1 VDDLEL
7 RNVLRQGEVIALL
20 PKFLQV
26 CINLFDSNTIRP
38 QLGDQILIILSD
50 DGRTDQLVQV
60 QPSLFR
66 LLILTEV
73 EASGGRVRE
82 NLRLSLDLPP
92 QKIFKVIDEVNRL
105 IPRLL
110 GQLLVEC
117 HYILAY
123 PRYVLPQA
131 RVKVILDCIVSAP
144 TDYLRDLSPLV
155 SQGLMSLDEL
165 HLLQVAPLLLVNAWI
180 QVVVPSKK

>member
-1 VDDLEL
+1 VDNLQLCD
-7 RNVLRQGEVIALL
+7 VLRQGEVCALL
-20 PKFLQV
+20 SKFLQV

-50 DGRTDQLVQV
+50 DSRPDQLVQV

-73 EASGGRVRE
+73 EASGSRVRE

-92 QKIFKVIDEVNRL
+92 QKVFKVIDEVNRL

-110 GQLLVEC
+110 RQLLVEC
-117 HYILAY
+117 YHILAY
-123 PRYVLPQA
+123 PRYILPQA
-131 RVKVILDCIVSAP
+131 RVKMILDCIVSAS
-144 TDYLRDLSPLV
+144 TDYLRYLSPLV

>member
-1 VDDLEL
+1 MDNLQLCD
-7 RNVLRQGEVIALL
+7 VLWQGGVCALL
-20 PKFLQV
+20 SKLLQV

-38 QLGDQILIILSD
+38 QLGYQILIILSD
-50 DGRTDQLVQV
+50 DGGADQLVQV
-60 QPSLFR
+60 QPSLFH
-66 LLILTEV
+66 LLKLIEV
-73 EASGGRVRE
+73 
-82 NLRLSLDLPP
+82 LHLPP
-92 QKIFKVIDEVNRL
+92 QKAPKVIDEVNRL

-110 GQLLVEC
+110 RQLLVEC
-117 HYILAY
+117 YHILAY
-123 PRYVLPQA
+123 PRYILPQA